1 MAGTN
6 ISIVGRHRRQLG
18 TLMISTKDSI
28 LGKAE
33 GNLEVPS
40 PELTEAEKRALYQE
54 ALKAVAEEAKTKKSE
69 ELLEEYKKIARRELI
84 PEEALEPILMDLA
97 GHSTK
102 ITVDGTQY
110 FHGVTYYFSR
120 AQAATI
126 REIMHRGWKHEAEI
140 KGANSN
146 AYRKPNSINLTP
158 SDAHTNPTHLMRV

>member
-1 MAGTN
+1 MGY
-6 ISIVGRHRRQLG
+6 R
-18 TLMISTKDSI
+18 MKSTKDTI
-28 LGKAE
+28 LGRDT

-54 ALKAVAEEAKTKKSE
+54 ALEVVAKEAKAKRSE

-84 PEEALEPILMDLA
+84 PEEELEPVLIDLA

-102 ITVDGTQY
+102 ISLDGKQF
-110 FHGVTYYFSR
+110 FHGVTYYFSK
-120 AQAATI
+120 AQAATV

-158 SDAHTNPTHLMRV
+158 SDAYTNPTHLMRV